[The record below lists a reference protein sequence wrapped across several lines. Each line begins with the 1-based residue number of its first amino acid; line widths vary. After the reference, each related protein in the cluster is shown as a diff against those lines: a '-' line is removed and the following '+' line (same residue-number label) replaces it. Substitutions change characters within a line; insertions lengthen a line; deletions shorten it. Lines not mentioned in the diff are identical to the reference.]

1 LGYSKTYSNFSPW
14 YSRALL
20 LILASFLFF
29 ISCNHPNTTSL
40 NYSAIFKPILD
51 TANRLADKDP
61 ARATKYLDSAF
72 AKIRNP
78 YFYDDF
84 RRLGYHFVL
93 TGKYQHNYKRAL
105 QYADSM
111 LAVVNQN
118 GGQQKYPSL
127 FAEAHFAKGD
137 AYFEL
142 HNYTDAYECYFIGHH
157 VGKNYLDNIVLSGYE
172 YRLGMITY
180 QQAHYNLSINYFKES
195 FKKTVPYDTD
205 FVQFYRNQ
213 EVLDNIGL
221 AYRHIEKPDSALI
234 YFQKDV
240 DYINKHTPAFKNKAN
255 LINVA
260 LAVIYGNQADIYIK
274 RHQYTI
280 ATDLLKKS
288 ISINL
293 QKGNDNHDAM
303 LSEIK
308 LANIYANE
316 KQQASM
322 LSLLDSVHRQLLV
335 IPNKNAESDWYRL
348 MSDYYAGKNQLV
360 IALNYNRRYNVLK
373 DSLNENTRLLK
384 ETNVADQLENYE
396 KEYKITSLTN
406 NNKLQRAYLIV
417 AVIFVAMAL
426 IIILLI
432 YRNWKRSKNELLTVN
447 TLNNQVNQQKIN
459 LEKALEKLHES
470 NQEKDRILHTVAHDL
485 RNPLGGI
492 SSLTNMMIT
501 DDDLNEDLRGY
512 INIIKETTDN
522 SLELINEIFEATDS
536 AIADS
541 KMQLVDINTLL
552 NNSIELLRFKAAE
565 KNQQIKLTTLHSP
578 EVILISREKI
588 WRVISNLIV
597 NAIKFS
603 PVGATITVNV
613 VRYDKTVCV
622 EIADNGIGIPEA
634 NKTKVFNMFTEAK
647 QPGTMGEKSFGL
659 GLSICKQIVEKHDG
673 NIWFDSGDGGTTF
686 YMELNRADT
695 QPTFTPSLS
704 S

>member
-1 LGYSKTYSNFSPW
+1 LVYTKTYLVFF
-14 YSRALL
+14 YRCSRVWLL
-20 LILASFLFF
+20 SLVSVLFL
-29 ISCNHPNTTSL
+29 ISCNRPNKTSL
-40 NYSAIFKPILD
+40 NYSATFKLILD

-72 AKIRNP
+72 AKIKEP
-78 YFYDDF
+78 YFYDNF

-93 TGKYQHNYKRAL
+93 TGKYQHNYKQAL
-105 QYADSM
+105 IYADSM

-118 GGQQKYPSL
+118 GGQQIYPSL
-127 FAEAHFAKGD
+127 FAEARFAKGD

-157 VGKNYLDNIVLSGYE
+157 VGKSYLDNIVLSGYE

-221 AYRHIEKPDSALI
+221 AYRHIDKPDSALI
-234 YFQKDV
+234 YFKKGIE
-240 DYINKHTPAFKNKAN
+240 YISKKIPAFKSKESQMD
-255 LINVA
+255 VA

-274 RHQYTI
+274 SRQYAL

-288 ISINL
+288 IAINL
-293 QKGNDNHDAM
+293 QKGNDNADAI

-308 LANIYANE
+308 LADIYAIE
-316 KQQASM
+316 KQEQPM
-322 LSLLDSVHRQLLV
+322 LNLLDSVHRQLL
-335 IPNKNAESDWYRL
+335 INPNKSAESDWYRL
-348 MSDYYAGKNQLV
+348 MSNYYADKNQL
-360 IALNYNRRYNVLK
+360 ITALNYNRRYNVLK
-373 DSLNENTRLLK
+373 DSLNESTRLLK
-384 ETNVADQLENYE
+384 ETNVADHLENYE
-396 KEYKITSLTN
+396 KEYEIASLTN
-406 NNKLQRAYLIV
+406 NNKLQRAYLTV
-417 AVIFVAMAL
+417 AVIFVVMAL

-432 YRNWKRSKNELLTVN
+432 YRNWKRSKNELRTVN
-447 TLNNQVNQQKIN
+447 TLNEQVNQQKIN

-492 SSLTNMMIT
+492 SSLTNMMIS
-501 DDDLNEDLRGY
+501 DDTLGGELRDY
-512 INIIKETTDN
+512 FNIIKETADN

-536 AIADS
+536 TIADT
-541 KMQLVDINTLL
+541 KMQLVDINALL
-552 NNSIELLRFKAAE
+552 NISIELLRFKAAE
-565 KNQQIKLTTLHSP
+565 KNQQIQLTTLDSP

-603 PVGATITVNV
+603 PVGATIKVNV
-613 VRYDKTVCV
+613 VQYDKTICV
-622 EIADNGIGIPEA
+622 EVTDNGIGIPEA
-634 NKTKVFNMFTEAK
+634 NKDKIFNMFTEAK
-647 QPGTMGEKSFGL
+647 RPGTTGEKSFGL
-659 GLSICKQIVEKHDG
+659 GLSICKQILEKHG
-673 NIWFDSGDGGTTF
+673 GKIWFDSGESGTTF
-686 YMELNRADT
+686 YMELNKVEA
-695 QPTFTPSLS
+695 
-704 S
+704 